1 MGNRAK
7 IYRPERHYMRGPGPK
22 YHAKHD
28 ELSGNTAAGKRQ
40 SLPYSIWIVPIA
52 SAALLGA
59 VVMIALA

>member
-1 MGNRAK
+1 M
-7 IYRPERHYMRGPGPK
+7 YRPERHYMRGPGPK
-22 YHAKHD
+22 YHAKHGG
-28 ELSGNTAAGKRQ
+28 LSGNTAAGKSQ